1 MVKALF
7 MCERS
12 IEIGFQVFKWG
23 FLMQYLRFIFKES
36 LYGKVKIALYIDSI
50 WQKKLFSTSTNWWL
64 LKNRYIA
71 ILKSISYQGQG
82 DILHQIERY
91 LQWRIYEI
99 LIFFDDTS

>member
-1 MVKALF
+1 MRKEYRNRVSSFL
-7 MCERS
+7 
-12 IEIGFQVFKWG
+12 IEISYAISK
-23 FLMQYLRFIFKES
+23 FKES

-50 WQKKLFSTSTNWWL
+50 WQKKLFPTSTNWWL

-99 LIFFDDTS
+99 LIFFR